1 MDITGYQVS
10 NKNCKFYFFSLPS
23 SSSSLTAT
31 PPLSRRGRVW
41 QSLLYEGSHQTTQ
54 TLTFSLLSARS
65 RIFLIEHGDHWACW
79 IDMCLHQMDKQRF
92 RWWCCRCTGTT
103 PTLAPPALE
112 QACLLTSTHPILTCH
127 LCWDPH
133 PSSLQKAP
141 PEEGVPLFPLRDP
154 LTIHLALHIPTTAMV
169 LLATTTAPLLGEW
182 YPICRKRKSF
192 RSFYKVLNS
201 YWPFPGLMETVGWRR
216 ANAANCPTLKP
227 WNICWESPAHL
238 FISPPFDVVPNI
250 DWWRF
255 VLSVV
260 TLWVEL
266 GSHPLQNTIAI
277 DGIKSF
283 VVSMGRFLLRMM
295 PKTSLATMSFYC
307 CDKHVSLM
315 FSVPSVNFHYRSIWL
330 QDSFS

>member
-1 MDITGYQVS
+1 MVIIDHAGSTCVCIKWINRDSDDGAADARVR
-10 NKNCKFYFFSLPS
+10 
-23 SSSSLTAT
+23 
-31 PPLSRRGRVW
+31 PPLWPPRPWSRPALSPLPTPSWLATYAGTPTPVLFRRPPWRRG
-41 QSLLYEGSHQTTQ
+41 SP
-54 TLTFSLLSARS
+54 FSPWGTPSPSTWSSIS
-65 RIFLIEHGDHWACW
+65 R
-79 IDMCLHQMDKQRF
+79 
-92 RWWCCRCTGTT
+92 
-103 PTLAPPALE
+103 
-112 QACLLTSTHPILTCH
+112 
-127 LCWDPH
+127 
-133 PSSLQKAP
+133 
-141 PEEGVPLFPLRDP
+141 PLRWSSWRRLRRPSWVSD
-154 LTIHLALHIPTTAMV
+154 I
-169 LLATTTAPLLGEW
+169 
-182 YPICRKRKSF
+182 
-192 RSFYKVLNS
+192 YKVLNS

-238 FISPPFDVVPNI
+238 FISPPFDVVPNT

-283 VVSMGRFLLRMM
+283 VVWMGRFLLRMM